1 MREIGPLVYGNNYE
15 AVIQYMQRK
24 NLLSR
29 QMTCSRCG
37 STMTFQKRTKRNGS
51 LDGYTWR
58 CRDSQCRTMKT
69 VRSGSFFEKS
79 KILLDK
85 WLLLIHHWT
94 TDSKINITAATIGIS
109 RVSVMQ
115 CNQFLREVC
124 TTKLLQSPI
133 VLGGAGAV
141 VQVDE
146 SLFSHKVKAHRG
158 HPPNEQVWVFGIVDT
173 RFQPALGYMR
183 IVDRRDSATLL
194 PIISSVVAPGSIV
207 HSDEWSSYRAIRS
220 QLGLTHRTVNHSIQF
235 ITPSGVH
242 TNTVESYW
250 N

>member
-1 MREIGPLVYGNNYE
+1 M
-15 AVIQYMQRK
+15 
-24 NLLSR
+24 
-29 QMTCSRCG
+29 
-37 STMTFQKRTKRNGS
+37 
-51 LDGYTWR
+51 
-58 CRDSQCRTMKT
+58 
-69 VRSGSFFEKS
+69 
-79 KILLDK
+79 
-85 WLLLIHHWT
+85 H
-94 TDSKINITAATIGIS
+94 
-109 RVSVMQ
+109 
-115 CNQFLREVC
+115 NQAIAKPHC
-124 TTKLLQSPI
+124 I
-133 VLGGAGAV
+133 LGGAGAI

-207 HSDEWSSYRAIRS
+207 HSDEWSSYRAIQS

-250 N
+250 NRVKLKIKAMRGCTREELSSYLDECMWKERHRKTANEAFNSILSHIAELYPV